1 MSTDYSD
8 EVTPS
13 PKVFLS
19 YRRDD
24 TAGHAGR
31 LFDQINS
38 HFGDRVKIFMDVD
51 SIAPGEDFIHV
62 IENAVGACEVLIA
75 VIGRNWLT
83 ATDQNGTRR
92 LDNPDD
98 FIRIEIA
105 TALNRKIRVIPVIVQ
120 GAAMPRRDQLPE
132 PLAGLSRRN
141 AIEISDA
148 RWKYD
153 VDRLIKVLEQVL
165 NKQPVREID
174 KGGWRPKPWHI
185 AAVVIGLGI
194 LVGLAQLL
202 PLIKSDSNN
211 NQATSS
217 PTPVTSP
224 TRTAVE
230 ERPSPQ
236 KNSSPTNT
244 ASPTQPERYAS
255 IQVVRVS
262 LGRGWSRG
270 FFTPRG
276 YIIAMVGQL
285 LKASEETTVTWSK
298 DNREYKEIAEV
309 VQVNDWIALLKLKH
323 GLLPGDIPVRNSTSL
338 RQGERVERFISA
350 TDKTPGSVLELNVKG
365 MKPNVLVTTKISAA
379 GEAGAP
385 VIDSQGRVVAMVLG
399 GSPDK
404 TESLPIEIIKVR
416 FYQAF

>member
-1 MSTDYSD
+1 
-8 EVTPS
+8 
-13 PKVFLS
+13 
-19 YRRDD
+19 
-24 TAGHAGR
+24 
-31 LFDQINS
+31 
-38 HFGDRVKIFMDVD
+38 MDVD
-51 SIAPGEDFIHV
+51 SIAPGEDFINV

-105 TALNRKIRVIPVIVQ
+105 TALTRNIRVIPVIVQ

-165 NKQPVREID
+165 NKQPIKGID
-174 KGGWRPKPWHI
+174 KAGWRPKPWQI
-185 AAVVIGLGI
+185 AALVIGLGI
-194 LVGLAQLL
+194 VVGLTQLL
-202 PLIKSDSNN
+202 PLIKSDSGDI
-211 NQATSS
+211 QATSS
-217 PTPVTSP
+217 STPVASP

-230 ERPSPQ
+230 EKPSPP
-236 KNSSPTNT
+236 KNT
-244 ASPTQPERYAS
+244 ASPSPTQPERYAS
-255 IQVVRVS
+255 IQVVRVN
-262 LGRGWSRG
+262 LKGGWSRG
-270 FFTPRG
+270 FFTPKG
-276 YIIAMVGQL
+276 YIVAMVGQI
-285 LKASEETTVTWSK
+285 LKDSDETTVTWSK
-298 DNREYKEIAEV
+298 DNREYRETAEV
-309 VQVNDWIALLKLKH
+309 VHVNDWIALLRLKH
-323 GLLPGDIPVRNSTSL
+323 GLLPGDIPMRNASSL
-338 RQGERVERFISA
+338 QQGERVDRFINA
-350 TDKTPGSVLELNVKG
+350 NDKTPGKVLGLNVKG
-365 MKPNVLVTTKISAA
+365 LKPSVLLTTKISAA

-385 VIDSQGRVVAMVLG
+385 VIDSQGRVVAMILG